1 MNAPASWK
9 TVLVASV
16 VLSACGSNA
25 YTIGPGGER
34 FDGTRN
40 DDAYAYG
47 GTAEGRAQRER
58 HAEAARYTGGGTSA
72 ARRRVSECGS
82 GGDPDATRGIALVFA
97 SLADAI
103 TGPQADATIV
113 SRSSSAGSSSAVYL
127 HDSRSSVERLQDG
140 WSAGDAAAQQGRANC
155 ERDVAA
161 RDVQRT
167 RDVAAR
173 DVQRTLAAADALQ
186 SKLQCVVTASADLR
200 TPGESVADAAA
211 RGQLLL
217 SQWALERTRLEA
229 AGHDLSGSSG
239 TAGPRSAAVARSR
252 LTQALAGLQTLAR
265 GAAVQLGTSM
275 DARRAALRAGT
286 PVPRARAAYRA
297 LSVCLSNHPPRDEA
311 DRGVVV
317 GEIARLRE
325 RAAECNAASIS
336 LSVVVDGETGVP
348 TRVTSESGTV
358 PRCVVD
364 AVTAMQ
370 LPAVDRDSWTLQFPL
385 GAGAAAR

>member
-82 GGDPDATRGIALVFA
+82 GGDADATRGIALVFA

-113 SRSSSAGSSSAVYL
+113 SRSSSAGSSSAIYI

-140 WSAGDAAAQQGRANC
+140 WNAGDAAAQQGRANC
-155 ERDVAA
+155 E
-161 RDVQRT
+161 

-385 GAGAAAR
+385 GAGPAAR

>member
-82 GGDPDATRGIALVFA
+82 GGDADATRGIALVFA
-97 SLADAI
+97 SLVDAI

-113 SRSSSAGSSSAVYL
+113 SRSSSAGSSSAIYI

-140 WSAGDAAAQQGRANC
+140 WNAGDAAAQQGRANC
-155 ERDVAA
+155 E
-161 RDVQRT
+161 

-370 LPAVDRDSWTLQFPL
+370 LPVVDRDSWTLQFPL

>member
-1 MNAPASWK
+1 MLYADWRDLMNAPASWK

-82 GGDPDATRGIALVFA
+82 GGDADATRGIALVFA
-97 SLADAI
+97 SLVDAI

-113 SRSSSAGSSSAVYL
+113 SRSSSAGSSSAIYI

-140 WSAGDAAAQQGRANC
+140 WNAGDAAAQQGRANC
-155 ERDVAA
+155 E
-161 RDVQRT
+161 

-370 LPAVDRDSWTLQFPL
+370 LPVVDRDSWTLQFPL